1 MKTKQFE
8 KIKPLSR
15 YEAPKEKIIILKEK
29 HKENELVYVGIKHD
43 KNLNQDVAKYIRKQF
58 RIFVKEHG
66 AKNTVAVI
74 EGPKL
79 EDNTPSKNFI
89 KIYRE
94 SGTIIALARKNKIR
108 IESAE
113 PDHRQLLGFVKKQ
126 NLEKERIGLWIFI
139 NYLTSIITD
148 EKIILEKK
156 QLIINL
162 LLYLNQVLN
171 ITKQKKNP
179 DIDVIYKTLTKN
191 LQEKIKKTLLP
202 SDFESMWKYKI
213 NKKELIKIQSPTS
226 EQTDINKIGV
236 MFNRTRDF
244 FIAQKILKLWQKNN
258 IFVVYGMNHLIC
270 QKDFLIKNGEE

>member
-15 YEAPKEKIIILKEK
+15 YKTPKEKIIILKEK

-179 DIDVIYKTLTKN
+179 DIDVIYKTLIKN

-213 NKKELIKIQSPTS
+213 NKRELIKIQSPTS